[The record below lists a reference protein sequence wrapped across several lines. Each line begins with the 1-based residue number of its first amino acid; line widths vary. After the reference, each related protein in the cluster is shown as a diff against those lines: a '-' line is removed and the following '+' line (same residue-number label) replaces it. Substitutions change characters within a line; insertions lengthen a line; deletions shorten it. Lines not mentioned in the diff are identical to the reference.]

1 MKRSSKVLVSA
12 VAAAA
17 VALGSLAASGS
28 AGAQGSVRGVTDST
42 IKVGGLGYTA
52 FYEEAGKAAKARFD
66 LANDNNEIPGG
77 RKIDYVGFSDD
88 KSSADTNLSETRNLI
103 DQEQVFGIVP
113 VMSPAFGSAGT
124 YINQQKVPTVGWGI
138 SAAFC
143 AAGNKYVF
151 GFSGCLVPNPPTYP
165 GNTWGELINQYYLNQ
180 GEASGAKGKTAAII
194 ADNNDSGKQGVEVI
208 QATAEAVGMKVVYA
222 EPAMPA
228 PPATV
233 TDFTPYVQDIM
244 TSDGGD
250 QPDVVF
256 LVVAP
261 SNVYGL
267 GPALSQAGFTGIDT
281 NAVGYAPAFA
291 GLVKGWQ
298 AFTQFAT
305 PESTSSEMA
314 EINSTLQDAGL
325 TSVGQP
331 GLGGYFSADM
341 FVQILKKVG
350 KNLTPERFQA
360 VAAKFKYQI
369 PNVVGPTVYPAGFK
383 AGSPCG
389 QLAES
394 DGTTFEVTAEF
405 ACYDLL
411 TKKGKKW
418 VQVPYPKGVK

>member
-1 MKRSSKVLVSA
+1 MKRTSKVLVTA

-17 VALGSLAASGS
+17 VALGSLSAAGS
-28 AGAQGSVRGVTDST
+28 AGAQSSVRGVTDST
-42 IKVGGLGYTA
+42 IKIGGLGYTA

-66 LANDNNEIPGG
+66 AANKNGEIPGG
-77 RKIDYVGFSDD
+77 RKIDYIGFTDD
-88 KSSADTNLSETRNLI
+88 KSSADTNLSETRRLI
-103 DQEQVFGIVP
+103 DQEQVFGIAP

-124 YINQQKVPTVGWGI
+124 YINQQKVPTIGWGI

-143 AAGNKYVF
+143 VAGNKYVY
-151 GFSGCLVPNPPTYP
+151 GFTGCLVPNPPTYP
-165 GNTWGELINQYYLNQ
+165 GNTWGELLNQYFKNQ
-180 GEASGAKGKTAAII
+180 GVSTGAKGKTAAII

-208 QATAEAVGMKVVYA
+208 GATAEAVGMKIVYSEA
-222 EPAMPA
+222 AMPP

-244 TSDGGD
+244 TSNGGK

-267 GPALSQAGFTGIDT
+267 GPALTQAGFTGIDT

-291 GLVKGWQ
+291 GLTKGWQ

-305 PESTSSEMA
+305 PESTSSQMA
-314 EINSTLQDAGL
+314 QINADLKAAGL
-325 TSVGQP
+325 DKVGQP

-360 VAAKFKYQI
+360 VAAKFKYEI
-369 PNVVGPTVYPAGFK
+369 PNVVGPTYYPAGFK
-383 AGSPCG
+383 AGTPCG
-389 QLAES
+389 QFAES
-394 DGTTFEVTAEF
+394 DGSAFKVTADF
-405 ACYDLL
+405 ACYNLL
-411 TKKGKKW
+411 TKKGSKW